1 MMNCTGSALSNA
13 NHQRIITLQKRDDG
27 SMNGI
32 MIQENTFARPSDM
45 AYPFVEGI
53 SETPAG
59 PVPRIKT
66 HLDDR
71 DVWGTIGARTGI
83 ARKNYSVLPGLYC
96 VGNPDSDA
104 PVLVTANYKLTF
116 DTLRKAID
124 GLNVWILVLDTK
136 GVNVWCAAGKGTFS
150 TSEVI
155 RQVKLAELG
164 KVVHHRK
171 LILPQLSATGVSG
184 RQVKEGCGFRVIWG
198 PIRIRDVGRFL
209 DAGMKADPAMRQVTF
224 TIGERIVLIPVE
236 LQATLKPLLWILLAL
251 FIVSTFRAGRI
262 FLDPF
267 FIKGSIVLISS
278 IISGAIIVPILLP
291 WIPGRAFSFKGA
303 LIGLVTGCAIAFH
316 PCTNPGI
323 LEALALVLISMAVSS
338 YLAMNFTGSTPFTAP
353 SGVEKEMR
361 ISIPMQA
368 AGLLIAIGALIGDSY
383 I

>member
-1 MMNCTGSALSNA
+1 
-13 NHQRIITLQKRDDG
+13 
-27 SMNGI
+27 MNGV
-32 MIQENTFARPSDM
+32 MIQEDTFARPSDM

-53 SETPAG
+53 TETPAG

-66 HLDDR
+66 HLDDH
-71 DVWGTIGARTGI
+71 DLWGTIGARTGI

-96 VGNPDSDA
+96 VGRPDPDV

-116 DTLRKAID
+116 DTLRKAIG
-124 GLNVWILVLDTK
+124 GLDLWILVLDTK
-136 GVNVWCAAGKGTFS
+136 GINVWCAAGKGTFS

-164 KVVHHRK
+164 KVVQHRK

-198 PIRIRDVGRFL
+198 PIQIRDIHKFL
-209 DAGMKADPAMRQVTF
+209 EAGMKAEPAMRHVTF
-224 TIGERIVLIPVE
+224 TARERIVLIPVE
-236 LQATLKPLLWILLAL
+236 LRATLKPLLWILLAL
-251 FIVSTFRAGRI
+251 LIVSTFRAGRI
-262 FLDPF
+262 FLDPV

-278 IISGAIIVPILLP
+278 IVSGAIIVPIFLP
-291 WIPGRAFSFKGA
+291 WIPGRAFAFKGA
-303 LIGLVTGCAIAFH
+303 LTGLIIGCPIGLLLRTS
-316 PCTNPGI
+316 PGA
-323 LEALALVLISMAVSS
+323 LEAPSLVLISMVISS

-361 ISIPMQA
+361 MAIPTQIG
-368 AGLLIAIGALIGDSY
+368 GLMVAIGALIGNSY